1 MKYKI
6 ELWCGDDLNGRWD
19 RSWSYP
25 EEYTKAEA
33 KALIN
38 EALIYGPYDARYKWR
53 IVSMNGIVRVP
64 KVYRR
69 HAAVTPLELRGAIQM
84 LERAMDHMVQL
95 TWADKL
101 ACIDADYY
109 NPFMILMDAKLAC
122 KRALEAL

>member
-6 ELWCGDDLNGRWD
+6 ELWCGDDLNGLWS
-19 RSWSYP
+19 RSWAYP

-53 IVSMNGIVRVP
+53 IVSMNGIVQVP
-64 KVYRR
+64 KGYRR
-69 HAAVTPLELRGAIQM
+69 HAAVTPLELRGAIQI

>member
-6 ELWCGDDLNGRWD
+6 ELWCGDDLHGRWS

-25 EEYTKAEA
+25 SEYTKAEA
-33 KALIN
+33 KERIN
-38 EALIYGPYDARYKWR
+38 DPINDHYKWR
-53 IVSMNGIVRVP
+53 IVSLVGVRVP
-64 KVYRR
+64 EKVYRR

-84 LERAMDHMVQL
+84 LERAMDHMVRMAC
-95 TWADKL
+95 ADKL
-101 ACIDADYY
+101 ACTDADYY

>member
-19 RSWSYP
+19 RSWAYP

-38 EALIYGPYDARYKWR
+38 GPYDARYKWR

-64 KVYRR
+64 EKVYRR

-84 LERAMDHMVQL
+84 LERAMDHMVRL
-95 TWADKL
+95 TWADIL
-101 ACIDADYY
+101 ACTDADYY
-109 NPFMILMDAKLAC
+109 NPFMILMDAKLDC
-122 KRALEAL
+122 KRTLEAL

>member
-19 RSWSYP
+19 RSWAYP

-38 EALIYGPYDARYKWR
+38 DPTNARFKWR
-53 IVSMNGIVRVP
+53 IVSLVGVRVP
-64 KVYRR
+64 EKVYRR
-69 HAAVTPLELRGAIQM
+69 HAAITPLELRGAIQM
-84 LERAMDHMVQL
+84 LERAMDHMVRMAC
-95 TWADKL
+95 ADKL
-101 ACIDADYY
+101 ACTDADYY

>member
-6 ELWCGDDLNGRWD
+6 ELWCGDDLHGRWG

-25 EEYTKAEA
+25 SEYTKAEA
-33 KALIN
+33 KELIKTRS
-38 EALIYGPYDARYKWR
+38 DARYKWR
-53 IVSMNGIVRVP
+53 IVSMNGTVRVP
-64 KVYRR
+64 EKVYRR

-84 LERAMDHMVQL
+84 LERAMDHMVRMAC
-95 TWADKL
+95 ADKL
-101 ACIDADYY
+101 ACTDADYY

>member
-19 RSWSYP
+19 RSWAYP

-38 EALIYGPYDARYKWR
+38 GPYDARYKWR
-53 IVSMNGIVRVP
+53 IVSMNGIVLVP

-69 HAAVTPLELRGAIQM
+69 HAAVTPLELRGAIQI
-84 LERAMDHMVQL
+84 LERAMDHMVRMAR
-95 TWADKL
+95 ADKL
-101 ACIDADYY
+101 ACTDAD

-122 KRALEAL
+122 KRALEVL

>member
-19 RSWSYP
+19 RSWAYP

-38 EALIYGPYDARYKWR
+38 GPYDARYKWR
-53 IVSMNGIVRVP
+53 IVSMNGIVLVP

-69 HAAVTPLELRGAIQM
+69 HAAVTPLELRGAIQI
-84 LERAMDHMVQL
+84 LERAMDHMVRMAC
-95 TWADKL
+95 ADKL
-101 ACIDADYY
+101 ACTDADYY

-122 KRALEAL
+122 KRALEVL